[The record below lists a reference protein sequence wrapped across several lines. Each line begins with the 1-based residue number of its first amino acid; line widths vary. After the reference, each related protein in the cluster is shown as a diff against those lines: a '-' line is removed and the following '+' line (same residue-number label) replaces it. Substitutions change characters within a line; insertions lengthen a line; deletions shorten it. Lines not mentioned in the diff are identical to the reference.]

1 MRHGSRQKGMF
12 LTVLGEP
19 CSTVG
24 AAQTKQNERASAVND
39 SEHVIKGI
47 DHLIVMAGDLD
58 RSNRLWKLLGFV
70 TTPRGFH
77 DSGGTANHLIMLEQ
91 TYIELLGMVVRQQ
104 TSPYRYMMEEAP
116 GLWGIALRGS
126 AEAAF
131 RFWTSL
137 GLDVAAPASLSRAV
151 EVAGRSER
159 ARFQITMLARAPEV
173 PFLIFCCE
181 QLTPQFVWQP
191 DRPPHPNGALT
202 LKEVVLIVEDDRA
215 QRQFELILGRSA
227 FIDSS
232 RSAMIHLGDCRIVFL
247 CEADF
252 VRRFGAAAAFRSG
265 ARPTIAAVTI
275 ASADLEGARSEA
287 RHAGVPVLPTLRA
300 GFIETLRDEGVVV
313 EWVTASSS

>member
-1 MRHGSRQKGMF
+1 
-12 LTVLGEP
+12 
-19 CSTVG
+19 
-24 AAQTKQNERASAVND
+24 VND

-77 DSGGTANHLIMLEQ
+77 DSGGTANHLIMLDQ
-91 TYIELLGMVVRQQ
+91 TYIELLGMAVRQEA
-104 TSPYRYMMEEAP
+104 SPPYRHMMEEAP

-151 EVAGRSER
+151 DVAGRSER
-159 ARFQITMLARAPEV
+159 ARFQITMLARAPEM

-191 DRPPHPNGALT
+191 DQPPHPNGALR
-202 LKEVVLIVEDDRA
+202 LKEVILIVEDDRA
-215 QRQFELILGRSA
+215 QRQFELIMGRSA
-227 FIDSS
+227 LVDSS
-232 RSAMIHLGDCRIVFL
+232 GLPAIQVGDCRIVFL
-247 CEADF
+247 SEADF
-252 VRRFGAAAAFRSG
+252 VRRFGAAAAFRSA

-287 RHAGVPVLPTLRA
+287 RHAGVPVVPTLRG
-300 GFIETLRDEGVVV
+300 GFIETLREEGVVV